1 MYDVPF
7 SEQWILD
14 LCLSDVNKILV
25 FIIIPIVFFILAT
38 IFQFKKIKD
47 KKILIS
53 MLIASIVAYAIFYLF
68 YVMIFFTIGI
78 FNCSMQTF
86 YRGVNFAHPI
96 HAQIKQRISEN
107 RNIPQNLADLQKM
120 DPENY
125 KEMTQYAKVNYLYD
139 LKTKTYTFF
148 VRPSKYG
155 LVLFD
160 SKNDYKIYDLNSFLK
175 SKDNDPTGIWGGT
188 YPPDY
193 PGPWDK
199 LPE

>member
-14 LCLSDVNKILV
+14 LCLSDLNKILV
-25 FIIIPIVFFILAT
+25 FIIIPIVFFILLT
-38 IFQFKKIKD
+38 IFQFKKIRD

-53 MLIASIVAYAIFYLF
+53 MLIASVVAYAIFYLF
-68 YVMIFFTIGI
+68 YAIFFFMVGLS
-78 FNCSMQTF
+78 NCSMSTF
-86 YRGVNFAHPI
+86 YKGVIPAHAI

-125 KEMTQYAKVNYLYD
+125 KEMTQYVKVNYVFD
-139 LKTKTYTFF
+139 PKTKNYTFF
-148 VRPSKYG
+148 VRPSKHL

-160 SKNDYKIYDLNSFLK
+160 SKNDYKIYRFGIPSSDI
-175 SKDNDPTGIWGGT
+175 DNNVMGGT

-199 LPE
+199 LPQ

>member
-1 MYDVPF
+1 M
-7 SEQWILD
+7 S
-14 LCLSDVNKILV
+14 
-25 FIIIPIVFFILAT
+25 
-38 IFQFKKIKD
+38 
-47 KKILIS
+47 
-53 MLIASIVAYAIFYLF
+53 
-68 YVMIFFTIGI
+68 
-78 FNCSMQTF
+78 TF
-86 YRGVNFAHPI
+86 YRGVTPAHAI

-125 KEMTQYAKVNYLYD
+125 KEMTQYARVNYVFD
-139 LKTKTYTFF
+139 AKTKEYTFF
-148 VRPSKYG
+148 VRPSRYG

-160 SKNDYKIYDLNSFLK
+160 HKNDYKLYDLNLILK

-188 YPPDY
+188 YPPNY